1 MPAKIGSYC
10 DGVAFSRWRIIS
22 FLKDTP
28 SMNQIEEHEW
38 RKPLPAHDRTLVRA
52 IVSVLLLYLIGLVAI
67 IRSAFRPLEN
77 NPKSSQRRL
86 KDSGH

>member
-1 MPAKIGSYC
+1 MTRNKA
-10 DGVAFSRWRIIS
+10 GVAFFRWRIIS
-22 FLKDTP
+22 FSKETP

-38 RKPLPAHDRTLVRA
+38 RKTLPAHDRTLVTA

-67 IRSAFRPLEN
+67 IRSAFRPREN
-77 NPKSSQRRL
+77 NLKTLPRRL